1 MHPQPLPP
9 TVLSRY
15 THNPQLFTFSDDDDL
30 GRDINV
36 KPETQSRSSDR
47 RVDRILGILR
57 INIKIK
63 NQGIITVKYTGVS
76 ITLFSLK
83 PVVSTTKMMTT
94 LESGCTTDLRVRHQH
109 LWHEMENLPL
119 PQLFHKKK
127 VKVHPRKHWY
137 FSQNVNFT
145 TDVRTSR
152 REKFSKQIIR
162 DVRYFLNVERENTE
176 STWKK
181 EGGHGRRRKKEE
193 TDGQDQRLLHW
204 NRPWIH
210 Y

>member
-109 LWHEMENLPL
+109 L
-119 PQLFHKKK
+119 
-127 VKVHPRKHWY
+127 
-137 FSQNVNFT
+137 
-145 TDVRTSR
+145 
-152 REKFSKQIIR
+152 
-162 DVRYFLNVERENTE
+162 
-176 STWKK
+176 
-181 EGGHGRRRKKEE
+181 
-193 TDGQDQRLLHW
+193 
-204 NRPWIH
+204 
-210 Y
+210 